1 MESLKEL
8 SKNFW
13 AKIVLVLK
21 NFENSTIFEQL
32 MRRYEALTPNEQ
44 SNIRKALNFVGIVI
58 FGFLVL
64 GGPLMLLSK
73 VKKIKTLEKLEADAF
88 IFQAEY
94 EAKNKG
100 YTPPAGWA
108 PLSSNSAND
117 LASSFNEYLMK
128 IGVPEVYGSLLSNG
142 DKLNL
147 MLQEISI
154 RQATRILFQLE
165 ALYPKLKATKFM
177 ARPNPRKTDILD
189 IEASFEFNPAIGSQF
204 AQGTGNSQAYPD
216 VDGSDST
223 AETRG
228 SGPGK
233 TFAAGGGSGDGAGG
247 GSGNT
252 SGDFIPPPP
261 GGENFDEFVPPEM
274 PDDMPPPPPPPGFEG
289 GGESE

>member
-13 AKIVLVLK
+13 AKIVLALK

-44 SNIRKALNFVGIVI
+44 SNIRKALNFVGIAI

-108 PLSSNSAND
+108 PLNADSANN

-165 ALYPKLKATKFM
+165 ALYPKLKATKFI

-204 AQGTGNSQAYPD
+204 AQGPGNSHAYPD
-216 VDGSDST
+216 ADGSDSS
-223 AETRG
+223 ATRG

-233 TFAAGGGSGDGAGG
+233 SFASGGGSGDGAGG